1 MGLLST
7 LKVKLTAD
15 ISEYADR
22 VREARQHATSLQTG
36 LGGVGSGIERM
47 GESLTRVAT
56 IAAGQLVATGISR
69 LATAVAGAGREA
81 VASVADYERLGAS
94 LTALTAKEI
103 LNNSV
108 KVESIA
114 TGAVKRGLT
123 EKEAL
128 AQSDLTIKMLDY
140 KTSIKVAEEHL
151 ATYIATGKH
160 SKAEIEN
167 QTNRVE
173 AMRRK
178 YGEMSTELGAL
189 DKKSGTMV
197 STFKTVTTQTM
208 TMAQA
213 QLEAAGKVKE
223 LLDWVQKLAIE
234 SPFTRADVAN
244 AFKQAMAYGFTA
256 DQAKELTQSV
266 IDFASANGA
275 SGDTMAR
282 ITLALGQMK
291 AKGRVMGGELLQLT
305 EAGVGTNE
313 ILAKMGVNL
322 KDVENGTVSAE
333 KFIAAFNSNVQKDFG
348 GAAKAQS
355 GTFAGLLSSL
365 QDLKDIALRTVF
377 TPLFTAFKPVL
388 DTIVTALQSPE
399 AAKFFENI
407 GNAISKPLS
416 ALRLFKVLTE
426 QGIEPISALRTVIT
440 TTLGPDATRVFDDIS
455 RVVKDVF
462 GWIADN
468 RTLVEGALAGIAGA
482 FAAIGAIL
490 AVSNIYGAV
499 VAIGAVLAT
508 ISLPVV
514 LIVAAIGLLAA
525 AWATNF
531 GGIRDTLTQVWEQ
544 TLLPIFT
551 KSWEWLSVNIPI
563 AIAALAAFWEGT
575 LKPAFEAVGN
585 FIATKVVPVLA
596 DIVLWLQ
603 TNIPLAIDAVVGFWN
618 NTLMP
623 ALTTAWDW
631 LKVNL
636 FPTLESLAN
645 LLSVI
650 VGKSVES
657 LAALWENTLQPALKE
672 VWKWLKNNLAPAWA
686 EIQKAFETI
695 KPVIQGL
702 IDGAWGN
709 FQKSLEFVGS
719 LLKEVKRIFDELA
732 ASIAKF
738 KLPES
743 LERHSPSPLE
753 QTFMGVRDAL
763 KDIHTMG
770 MPDWGRIQPPAY
782 AMAGVGAGAASG
794 ERDVKIDISVGNVG
808 DGLELA
814 DVARA
819 FGREV
824 ARRL

>member
-22 VREARQHATSLQTG
+22 VREARQHATSLSTG
-36 LGGVGSGIERM
+36 LGGVGAGIERM
-47 GESLTRVAT
+47 GDSLTRVAT
-56 IAAGQLVATGISR
+56 IAAGQLVATGITR

-140 KTSIKVAEEHL
+140 QTSIKVAEERL
-151 ATYIATGKH
+151 AKYIATGKH
-160 SKAEIEN
+160 SKAEIQD
-167 QTNRVE
+167 QTNKLE
-173 AMRRK
+173 GMRRK
-178 YGEMSTELGAL
+178 YGDMSGELATL

-197 STFKTVTTQTM
+197 TTFKTTTTQTM

-223 LLDWVQKLAIE
+223 QLGWVQKLAIE
-234 SPFTRADVAN
+234 SPFTRTDVAQ

-275 SGDTMAR
+275 SGDTMGR

-377 TPLFTAFKPVL
+377 TPLFTAFKPIL
-388 DTIVTALQSPE
+388 DGIVTKLQSPE

-416 ALRLFKVLTE
+416 AIKLFQVLTE

-440 TTLGPDATRVFDDIS
+440 TTLGPDATKVFDDIA
-455 RVVKDVF
+455 RVVQDAF
-462 GWIADN
+462 GWFTAN
-468 RTLVEGALAGIAGA
+468 RTTIEGVLTGIGAA
-482 FAAIGAIL
+482 FAAIGVIL
-490 AVSNIYGAV
+490 AASNIYGAI

-514 LIVAAIGLLAA
+514 LIVAAVGLLAA

-531 GGIRDTLTQVWEQ
+531 GGIRDTLTQVWNG
-544 TLLPIFT
+544 TLQPALAQLWT
-551 KSWEWLSVNIPI
+551 WLQVNIPI
-563 AIAALAAFWEGT
+563 AIAALATFWETT
-575 LKPAFEAVGN
+575 LKPAFEAVGT
-585 FIATKVVPVLA
+585 FIATKVVPVLS
-596 DIVLWLQ
+596 DIVTWLSV
-603 TNIPLAIDAVVGFWN
+603 NVPIAVDILVGFWN
-618 NTLMP
+618 NTLLP
-623 ALTTAWDW
+623 AFTAVWDW
-631 LKVNL
+631 LNANL
-636 FPTLESLAN
+636 FPTLGSLAN
-645 LLSVI
+645 LLGNI
-650 VGKSVES
+650 VGKNIEILAGLWDNVLVPALKTAWKWLSENIEPAWKAITAAIGVLNPQLKKFIDDPLKALQEGLRWVES
-657 LAALWENTLQPALKE
+657 L
-672 VWKWLKNNLAPAWA
+672 LA
-686 EIQKAFETI
+686 T
-695 KPVIQGL
+695 
-702 IDGAWGN
+702 
-709 FQKSLEFVGS
+709 
-719 LLKEVKRIFDELA
+719 VKKLFDDF
-732 ASIAKF
+732 ASGVTNF
-738 KLPES
+738 KLPDF
-743 LERHSPSPLE
+743 LVRHSPSPLE
-753 QTFMGVRDAL
+753 QTFMGVAAAL
-763 KDIHTMG
+763 KDIHTIG
-770 MPDWGRIQPPAY
+770 MPDWGSFQPPAY
-782 AMAGVGAGAASG
+782 AMPGIGVGGSSG

>member
-36 LGGVGSGIERM
+36 LGGVGDGIERM
-47 GESLTRVAT
+47 GASLGRVAT
-56 IAAGQLVATGISR
+56 IAAGQLVANGITR

-114 TGAVKRGLT
+114 TGAIKRGLT

-140 KTSIKVAEEHL
+140 QTSIKVAEEHL
-151 ATYIATGKH
+151 AKYIATGKH
-160 SKAEIEN
+160 SKAEIQD
-167 QTNRVE
+167 QTNKLE

-178 YGEMSTELGAL
+178 YGDMSIELGTL

-223 LLDWVQKLAIE
+223 LLGWVQKLAIE
-234 SPFTRADVAN
+234 SPFTRTDVAQ

-275 SGDTMAR
+275 SGDTMGR

-348 GAAKAQS
+348 GAAKAQA

-377 TPLFTAFKPVL
+377 TPLFTAFKPIL
-388 DTIVTALQSPE
+388 DGIVTKLQSPE
-399 AAKFFENI
+399 AAAFFENI
-407 GNAISKPLS
+407 GNAISKPIS
-416 ALRLFKVLTE
+416 AIKLFQVLTE

-440 TTLGPDATRVFDDIS
+440 TTLGPDATKVFDDIA
-455 RVVKDVF
+455 RTVQDAF
-462 GWIADN
+462 GWISAN
-468 RTLVEGALAGIAGA
+468 WPTIQGVLIGIG
-482 FAAIGAIL
+482 AAIATIGVIL

-508 ISLPVV
+508 VSLPVV
-514 LIVAAIGLLAA
+514 LIVAAVGLLAA

-531 GGIRDTLTQVWEQ
+531 GGIRDTLTQVWTG
-544 TLLPIFT
+544 TLQPALQQLWT
-551 KSWEWLSVNIPI
+551 WLQINIPI
-563 AIAALAAFWEGT
+563 AIAAVATFWEST
-575 LKPAFEAVGN
+575 LKPALETVGN
-585 FIATKVVPVLA
+585 FIATKVVPVLS

-603 TNIPLAIDAVVGFWN
+603 TNIPIAIDAVVGFWN

-631 LKVNL
+631 LKANL
-636 FPTLESLAN
+636 FPTLESLGN

-650 VGKSVES
+650 VGKAVEV
-657 LAALWENTLQPALKE
+657 LAGLWENTLLPALTS

-695 KPVIQGL
+695 KPVIQAL
-702 IDGAWGN
+702 MDGAWKD
-709 FQKSLEFVGS
+709 FQKGLDFVAS

-732 ASIAKF
+732 ASIANF

-743 LERHSPSPLE
+743 LVRHSPSPLE
-753 QTFMGVRDAL
+753 MTFMGVRDAL
-763 KDIHTMG
+763 KEIHTMG
-770 MPDWGRIQPPAY
+770 MPDWGSFQPPAY
-782 AMAGVGAGAASG
+782 ALPGLGAGGATG

>member
-36 LGGVGSGIERM
+36 LGGVGDGIERM
-47 GESLTRVAT
+47 GSSLTRVAT
-56 IAAGQLVATGISR
+56 IAAGQLVATGITR

-114 TGAVKRGLT
+114 TGAIKRGLT

-140 KTSIKVAEEHL
+140 QTSIKVAEEHL
-151 ATYIATGKH
+151 AKYIATGKH
-160 SKAEIEN
+160 SKAEIQD
-167 QTNRVE
+167 QTNKLE

-178 YGEMSTELGAL
+178 YGDMSTELGAL

-223 LLDWVQKLAIE
+223 LLGWIQKLAIE
-234 SPFTRADVAN
+234 SPFNRTDVAN
-244 AFKQAMAYGFTA
+244 AFKLAMAYGFTSSEA
-256 DQAKELTQSV
+256 RTLTQNV
-266 IDFASANGA
+266 IDFAAATGA
-275 SGDTMAR
+275 SGETMSRAA
-282 ITLALGQMK
+282 LALGQMR
-291 AKGRVMGGELLQLT
+291 AKGRVMAQELNQLT
-305 EAGVGTNE
+305 EAGFGVKD
-313 ILAKMGVNL
+313 ILSDMGVGL

-333 KFIAAFNSNVQKDFG
+333 KFIAAFNSRVQKDFG
-348 GAAKAQS
+348 GAAKAQA

-365 QDLKDIALRTVF
+365 QDLKDVALRTVF
-377 TPLFTAFKPVL
+377 TPLFTAFRPVL
-388 DTIVTALQSPE
+388 DGIVTALQSPE

-440 TTLGPDATRVFDDIS
+440 TTLGPDATRVFDDIA
-455 RVVKDVF
+455 RTVQDAF
-462 GWIADN
+462 GWITTN
-468 RTLVEGALAGIAGA
+468 RATIEGVLAGIGGA
-482 FAAIGAIL
+482 FAAIGVIL
-490 AVSNIYGAV
+490 AASNIYGAV

-514 LIVAAIGLLAA
+514 LIVAAVGLLAA

-531 GGIRDTLTQVWEQ
+531 GGIRDTLTQVWTG
-544 TLLPIFT
+544 TLQPALAQLWT
-551 KSWEWLSVNIPI
+551 WLQVNIPI
-563 AIAALAAFWEGT
+563 AIAAVAAFWEGT
-575 LKPAFEAVGN
+575 LKPALESVGN
-585 FIATKVVPVLA
+585 FIATKVVPVLS

-645 LLSVI
+645 LLSVV
-650 VGKSVES
+650 VGKAVEV

-695 KPVIQGL
+695 KPIIQSL
-702 IDGAWGN
+702 VDGAWKD
-709 FQKSLEFVGS
+709 FQKGLDFVAQ

-732 ASIAKF
+732 ASIANF
-738 KLPES
+738 KLPDS
-743 LERHSPSPLE
+743 LQRHSPSPLE

-770 MPDWGRIQPPAY
+770 MPNWGSFQPPAY
-782 AMAGVGAGAASG
+782 AMPGMGAGSASG